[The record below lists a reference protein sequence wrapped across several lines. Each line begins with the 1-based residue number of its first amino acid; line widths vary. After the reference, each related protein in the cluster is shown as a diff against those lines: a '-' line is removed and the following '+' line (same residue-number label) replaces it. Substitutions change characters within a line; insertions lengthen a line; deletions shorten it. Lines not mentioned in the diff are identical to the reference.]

1 MESCPASQPDKRGF
15 VFYIRYLG
23 AELRRRPGRTALTAL
38 GLAVGVGLVVIV
50 GALARGLDDAQEEVL
65 EPLTGVGTDLSVS
78 RPIAIPDDDGSA
90 GGGPGGPFGQLSER
104 EQRQLQRENREH
116 TQSFNY
122 SDLGEPGER
131 FSEVSLLSS
140 ELSFPTSEVAE
151 IRGLDGVEDAAAS
164 LTLKALNVKGKV
176 PESGEAPIDP
186 HGGPGGE
193 GGFEFSAVSVSGVD
207 VRKPGLA
214 TVTPDQITGGRYHS
228 ETPKRARG
236 EAVVDLGFAR
246 QNDIGVGDETQ
257 VAGEE
262 FEVVGL
268 ASAPLGSDASNAY
281 LELGRLQQLS
291 DREGRVN
298 RIQVRADSTEAVAG
312 LAAEIEGRIPGAD
325 VVTAADLADRVG
337 GSLDDAD
344 DLSSKLGTALAIVAL
359 LAAFLIA
366 TLLTLSSVQKRIR
379 ELGTLKAL
387 GWRQRL
393 VVRQVTGE
401 SLAQGAL
408 GGVLGAAI
416 GIAGAAII
424 DAIGPTVEASVEE
437 QSTGGFDPFAQAAGQ
452 GDVAAGSTDVVLG
465 APVDPGLLVLA
476 IGLAIIGGL
485 LAGAAGGLR
494 AARLRPAEALRS
506 AE

>member
-1 MESCPASQPDKRGF
+1 L
-15 VFYIRYLG
+15 FYIRYLA

-50 GALARGLDDAQEEVL
+50 GALSRGLDDAQDEVL

-78 RPIAIPDDDGSA
+78 RPLAVANGPNA
-90 GGGPGGPFGQLSER
+90 GNPFSQLSSR
-104 EQRQLQRENREH
+104 EQRQLRRENKGH
-116 TQSFNY
+116 DAAFNF
-122 SDLGEPGER
+122 SELGDPGER
-131 FSEVSLLSS
+131 FSTESLLTTV
-140 ELSFPTSEVAE
+140 LSVPTSEVAE
-151 IRGLDGVEDAAAS
+151 IRGLDGVGDAAGG
-164 LTLKALNVKGKV
+164 LTLRALLVKGTV
-176 PESGEAPIDP
+176 PQGQVADP
-186 HGGPGGE
+186 HAPGSDIQ
-193 GGFEFSAVSVSGVD
+193 FSDRNLSGVD
-207 VRKPGLA
+207 VRKPDLA
-214 TVTPDQITGGRYHS
+214 QVTPSQINKGRYFS
-228 ETPKRARG
+228 GSPAEARR

-246 QNDIGVGDETQ
+246 QDDIGIGDQIKVG
-257 VAGEE
+257 GKE

-268 ASAPLGSDASNAY
+268 ASTPLGGDASDVY
-281 LELGRLQQLS
+281 LELGRLQRLS

-298 RIQVRADSTEAVAG
+298 RIQVRATSSEVVAG
-312 LAAEIEGRIPGAD
+312 LAKTIESRLEGAE
-325 VVTAADLADRVG
+325 VVTAAELADRVG
-337 GSLDDAD
+337 GSLDDAER
-344 DLSSKLGTALAIVAL
+344 LSSKLGTALAIVAL

-401 SLAQGAL
+401 SLLQGAL
-408 GGVLGAAI
+408 GGLLGAAI

-424 DAIGPTVEASVEE
+424 DAIGPTLEASVE
-437 QSTGGFDPFAQAAGQ
+437 QPAGAGFGPFGQGIAAGR
-452 GDVAAGSTDVVLG
+452 TDVVLG
-465 APVDPGLLVLA
+465 APVDLGLLALA
-476 IGLAIIGGL
+476 VGLAIVGGL